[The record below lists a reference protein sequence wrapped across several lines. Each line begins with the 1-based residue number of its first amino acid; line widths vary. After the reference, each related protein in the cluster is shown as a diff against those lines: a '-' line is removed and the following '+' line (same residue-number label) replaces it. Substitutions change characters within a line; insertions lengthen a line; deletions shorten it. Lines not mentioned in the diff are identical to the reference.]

1 MRNEEPEV
9 LRAILAKLD
18 SILKKLD
25 SIEDTIQRY
34 ASI

>member
-1 MRNEEPEV
+1 MRNEELEV
-9 LRAILAKLD
+9 LQAILAKLD